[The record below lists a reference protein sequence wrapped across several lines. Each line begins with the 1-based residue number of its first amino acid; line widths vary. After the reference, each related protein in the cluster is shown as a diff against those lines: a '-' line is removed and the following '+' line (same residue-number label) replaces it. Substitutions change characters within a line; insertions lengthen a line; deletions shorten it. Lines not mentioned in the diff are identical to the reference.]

1 MLEIVDRIDKI
12 VIQCLREALD
22 LDNKFE
28 ILYDEYF
35 ALEPIYTNAIE
46 DMLHDKNMLEIV
58 HSRILYGILRHN
70 VIANS
75 FVKYFFPSLVT
86 DNSLINVLQPDHKRI
101 DLSIKCNN
109 SFIIIENKVN
119 NSKQENS
126 EVATYSVTNT
136 IKKEANNQKNIV
148 QENNNQVVDEVNT
161 AIVKQNEIENNN
173 KDSAINKEIPQE
185 KVLVE
190 ENTAPTEEYKINEKK
205 IAEIRNIINSNPSE
219 DMKLYGYEIVVDSS
233 ITEITTQFT
242 FTEKRVK
249 DKIAWKF
256 GTIRIYAQDYYRNGQ
271 YITTECYLI

>member
-1 MLEIVDRIDKI
+1 MKKIIIVLI
-12 VIQCLREALD
+12 
-22 LDNKFE
+22 
-28 ILYDEYF
+28 ILIGNF
-35 ALEPIYTNAIE
+35 VN
-46 DMLHDKNMLEIV
+46 
-58 HSRILYGILRHN
+58 LYYMGQN
-70 VIANS
+70 VKPES
-75 FVKYFFPSLVT
+75 E
-86 DNSLINVLQPDHKRI
+86 Q
-101 DLSIKCNN
+101 DLSIADFENVESENSIIEEKQEVLNIVDTNEAKEIENN
-109 SFIIIENKVN
+109 SIIEDKVN
-119 NSKQENS
+119 NIKQENS

-136 IKKEANNQKNIV
+136 IKKESNNQKNIF
-148 QENNNQVVDEVNT
+148 QENNNQVVYEVNT

-173 KDSAINKEIPQE
+173 KDSAINNEIPQE

-190 ENTAPTEEYKINEKK
+190 ENTAPTGVYKINEKK

-249 DKIAWKF
+249 DKITWKF

>member
-1 MLEIVDRIDKI
+1 MKKIIIVLI
-12 VIQCLREALD
+12 
-22 LDNKFE
+22 
-28 ILYDEYF
+28 ILIGNF
-35 ALEPIYTNAIE
+35 VN
-46 DMLHDKNMLEIV
+46 
-58 HSRILYGILRHN
+58 LYYMGQN
-70 VIANS
+70 VKPES
-75 FVKYFFPSLVT
+75 E
-86 DNSLINVLQPDHKRI
+86 Q
-101 DLSIKCNN
+101 DLSIADFENVESENSIIEEKQEVLNIVDTNEAKEIENN
-109 SFIIIENKVN
+109 SIIEDKVN
-119 NSKQENS
+119 NIKQENS

-136 IKKEANNQKNIV
+136 IKKESNNQKNIF
-148 QENNNQVVDEVNT
+148 QENNNQVVYEVNT

-173 KDSAINKEIPQE
+173 KDSALNKEIPQE

-249 DKIAWKF
+249 DKITWKF

>member
-1 MLEIVDRIDKI
+1 MKKIIIVLIILVGNFVNLYYMGQNVEKELEQDLTVANFENVQSENSIIEEKQEVLDIVDTNESK
-12 VIQCLREALD
+12 
-22 LDNKFE
+22 E
-28 ILYDEYF
+28 IENNS
-35 ALEPIYTNAIE
+35 IIE
-46 DMLHDKNMLEIV
+46 DEI
-58 HSRILYGILRHN
+58 
-70 VIANS
+70 
-75 FVKYFFPSLVT
+75 
-86 DNSLINVLQPDHKRI
+86 
-101 DLSIKCNN
+101 NN
-109 SFIIIENKVN
+109 I
-119 NSKQENS
+119 KQENS

-161 AIVKQNEIENNN
+161 DIVKHDEIENNN
-173 KDSAINKEIPQE
+173 IDPAISKEIQQE
-185 KVLVE
+185 NIIVK
-190 ENTAPTEEYKINEKK
+190 ENKAPTEEYKINEKK

-219 DMKLYGYEIVVDSS
+219 DMKRYGYEIVVDSS